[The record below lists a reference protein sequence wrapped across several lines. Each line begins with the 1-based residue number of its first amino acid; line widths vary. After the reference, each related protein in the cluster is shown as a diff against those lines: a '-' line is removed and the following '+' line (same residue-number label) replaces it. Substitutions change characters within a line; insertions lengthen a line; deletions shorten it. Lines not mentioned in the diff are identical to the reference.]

1 MQWLTSQLHVP
12 LPPFTTSKDFIVP
25 SSYRLKAGSVIESAI
40 DKNDYPAIGWDWIG
54 DKKTAPPLS
63 GEWLAG
69 EDEPG
74 EKRNESVVLYVH
86 GGAGYMGS
94 TMTHRLLTSSIAKA
108 TGGRVCAINQ
118 RLAPQHPFPAPLED
132 ALTTY
137 LQLIDKENS
146 EGVDPKNVIIAGESH
161 GGGMV
166 MALLLL
172 LRDCKLPMP
181 AGAIGLSPWVDLTHS
196 LPSILTN
203 ISTDYLPASGFSHKH
218 SRALEF
224 NNLPQFE
231 PEALGP
237 LGKAV
242 RLPMSHEDLDRVQ
255 FYAPNS
261 TLKMRY
267 VSPIFDEQGLH
278 GLPPLLIQVGTAE
291 RLRDESIYSAYKASN
306 QFPDSPSPQMT
317 AVSPTQVKLELYV
330 DQPHV
335 FQMILATKQ
344 RAVAIHQIGEFV
356 KSLATGR
363 ENAGNQVKSPS
374 HLQVCTVQPNGEITE
389 GMTDPPTKEVWD
401 LWEKRLERPSL
412 RERLEEVQHT
422 LSNLRP

>member
-1 MQWLTSQLHVP
+1 CV
-12 LPPFTTSKDFIVP
+12 
-25 SSYRLKAGSVIESAI
+25 
-40 DKNDYPAIGWDWIG
+40 
-54 DKKTAPPLS
+54 
-63 GEWLAG
+63 
-69 EDEPG
+69 
-74 EKRNESVVLYVH
+74 
-86 GGAGYMGS
+86 
-94 TMTHRLLTSSIAKA
+94 
-108 TGGRVCAINQ
+108 INQ

-132 ALTTY
+132 VLATY

-146 EGVDPKNVIIAGESH
+146 DCVDPKNLIVAGESH

-172 LRDCKLPMP
+172 LRDRNLPLP

-218 SRALEF
+218 SKALEF

-231 PEALGP
+231 PETLGP

-242 RLPMSHEDLDRVQ
+242 RQSMSNEDLDRVHL
-255 FYAPNS
+255 YAPNA

-267 VSPIFDEQGLH
+267 VSPIFDEQELH

-306 QFPDSPSPQMT
+306 EYPGSSSPHFT
-317 AVSPTQVKLELYV
+317 ASPTKVKLELYV

-344 RAVAIHQIGEFV
+344 RTVAFNRIGEFV
-356 KSLATGR
+356 KS
-363 ENAGNQVKSPS
+363 
-374 HLQVCTVQPNGEITE
+374 IT
-389 GMTDPPTKEVWD
+389 
-401 LWEKRLERPSL
+401 
-412 RERLEEVQHT
+412 
-422 LSNLRP
+422 